1 MRDCPLGWLFLP
13 HICPYS
19 GTGPR
24 SRTEHPP
31 SKVQRNQGHA
41 PAVADSPQEAV
52 SEKIFGSKR
61 SSRCNNHKFLP
72 GYEADE
78 ASLRK
83 EGQALGFF
91 AWRRRPWGVM

>member
-1 MRDCPLGWLFLP
+1 MAGSSFLISVLTLALDQDQEQNTLLP
-13 HICPYS
+13 
-19 GTGPR
+19 
-24 SRTEHPP
+24 
-31 SKVQRNQGHA
+31 KVQRNQGHA

-83 EGQALGFF
+83 EGQALGFL
-91 AWRRRPWGVM
+91 AWRRPWGGM